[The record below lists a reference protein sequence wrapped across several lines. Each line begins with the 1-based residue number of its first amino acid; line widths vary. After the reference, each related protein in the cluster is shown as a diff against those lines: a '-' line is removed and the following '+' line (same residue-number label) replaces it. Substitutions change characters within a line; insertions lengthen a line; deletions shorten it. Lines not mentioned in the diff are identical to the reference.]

1 MRRGLAALL
10 FFIAAVCLA
19 LAAGGWWLKRVAFDP
34 DSSSAM
40 VDAAMDNSEVRGELA
55 RLMAN
60 ATAATAGVPP
70 LELRMEIESVLQFD
84 DPAVRTSLGT
94 ILADSHARLIGLRD
108 EPVQITGP
116 QLVPLVRNE
125 RVAEMPPMTL
135 PVEQVTAL
143 NVIRIGLGW
152 FVPIAAIAG
161 GVALLLGLLAHPR
174 RADAV
179 YGIGIFCL
187 FAAVGVV
194 ILGYLV
200 PTFVAPEL
208 SDDLW
213 LDLLPAA
220 ARASLPLV
228 LLTAAGLVVAALV
241 LMMVTAAIDRRRRS
255 WDKPVAVHR
264 KADQRRWS

>member
-1 MRRGLAALL
+1 VRRGFAALL

-19 LAAGGWWLKRVAFDP
+19 LAAGGWWLQRVAFDP
-34 DSSSAM
+34 DSSAAV
-40 VDAAMDNSEVRGELA
+40 VDAAMDDGDVRGELA

-70 LELRMEIESVLQFD
+70 LELRMRIEDVLRSD
-84 DPAVRTSLGT
+84 DPAVRAALGT
-94 ILADSHARLIGLRD
+94 VIADSHARLIGLRD
-108 EPVQITGP
+108 EPVQLTGP

-125 RVAEMPPMTL
+125 RVAVMPPVTL
-135 PVEQVTAL
+135 PVEEITAL

-161 GVALLLGLLAHPR
+161 GVALLIGLLAHPR

-179 YGIGIFCL
+179 YGIAMFCL
-187 FAAVGVV
+187 FGAGAAVV
-194 ILGYLV
+194 LGYLL
-200 PTFVAPEL
+200 PTFLGPEL

-228 LLTAAGLVVAALV
+228 LLTAAGLLAAALV
-241 LMMVTAAIDRRRRS
+241 MMMITTAIDRRRRS